1 MVGVNR
7 DVTDL
12 RQSEARLQASEQ
24 RLNDVFR
31 SMAEG
36 LVLQEETGAI
46 VECNEAAM
54 RILGLTRDQLLGVT
68 SLDPTWRTVH
78 GDGSPFPGSEH
89 PSMETLRTG
98 KSCAAVEMGVH
109 KPDGSLTWISIN
121 TEPLE
126 HPENKRRM
134 VVCSFA
140 DITARKQLEENLAGA
155 RDQALEASRMKS
167 QFLAN
172 MSHEIRTPMN
182 GVLGMAELLMDTP
195 LSKEQF
201 QMGRVIRESAENL
214 LTIID
219 DILDFSKME
228 AGRLRIESLPFHLG
242 NLVDQV
248 LALLSPKAEARGL
261 SLSLDLP
268 PGLPPVLN
276 GDAGRI
282 QQVLVNLLG
291 NAVKFTEKGGVN
303 LAVRLRSQANREIA
317 ALRFEV
323 KDTGIG
329 LSPEQQA
336 RLFQPFTQADSS
348 TTRKYGGTGL
358 GLAISWQLL
367 TLMGGRMGVESA
379 LGQGS
384 LFWFE
389 LDLPV
394 VEGKE
399 PTVQIHPPKAA
410 SNPPAAAG
418 EAPATRILVAE
429 DNPANQLLMRLILEK
444 LGLAFDLVGDGQAV
458 LQCLAARSYAAVIMD
473 CQMPL
478 LDGYETTRRIR
489 TGSDG
494 VRQPD
499 IPVIALTAHAMASD
513 RKKCLDAGMN
523 EYLTKPVN
531 QGDLR
536 AILGRHGIRTTLAA
550 GPVSLR
556 TPPGPEAPVRQ
567 EVLNQTQLAQLR
579 SLPGRQGPTLL
590 SDLIAMALTEMPPGL
605 SRLHELVQQRAAT
618 EVVHLAHRLAGSSAN
633 LGAVVLR
640 EVLQELEGAA
650 RREDWAAT
658 DRLRPDLDWQW
669 QMVRDALN
677 QLKSESPA

>member
-1 MVGVNR
+1 
-7 DVTDL
+7 
-12 RQSEARLQASEQ
+12 
-24 RLNDVFR
+24 
-31 SMAEG
+31 
-36 LVLQEETGAI
+36 
-46 VECNEAAM
+46 
-54 RILGLTRDQLLGVT
+54 
-68 SLDPTWRTVH
+68 
-78 GDGSPFPGSEH
+78 
-89 PSMETLRTG
+89 
-98 KSCAAVEMGVH
+98 
-109 KPDGSLTWISIN
+109 
-121 TEPLE
+121 
-126 HPENKRRM
+126 
-134 VVCSFA
+134 
-140 DITARKQLEENLAGA
+140 
-155 RDQALEASRMKS
+155 
-167 QFLAN
+167 
-172 MSHEIRTPMN
+172 
-182 GVLGMAELLMDTP
+182 
-195 LSKEQF
+195 
-201 QMGRVIRESAENL
+201 MGRVIRESAENL

-650 RREDWAAT
+650 RREDWAVT